1 MAVIIDEFEVVAE
14 QAPSATGQRG
24 SGTGASQTPPDARPA
39 QLQSAIEQW
48 AELSR
53 ERALRVDDR

>member
-14 QAPSATGQRG
+14 QPSSASGQRG
-24 SGTGASQTPPDARPA
+24 VSGGAGQTPPDARPA
-39 QLQSAIEQW
+39 QMQRAIEQW
-48 AELSR
+48 AELSQ